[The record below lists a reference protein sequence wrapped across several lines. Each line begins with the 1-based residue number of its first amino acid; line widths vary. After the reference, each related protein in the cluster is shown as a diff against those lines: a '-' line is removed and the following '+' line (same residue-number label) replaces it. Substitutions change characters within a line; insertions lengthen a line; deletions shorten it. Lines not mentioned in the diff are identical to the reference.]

1 MAPTTWHNEGDLDM
15 GQRIAAALSAALD
28 KVAEKP
34 DAMPLTRL

>member
-1 MAPTTWHNEGDLDM
+1 MAPTTWHNEGDQDV
-15 GQRIAAALSAALD
+15 GQRIVAAMIAALD